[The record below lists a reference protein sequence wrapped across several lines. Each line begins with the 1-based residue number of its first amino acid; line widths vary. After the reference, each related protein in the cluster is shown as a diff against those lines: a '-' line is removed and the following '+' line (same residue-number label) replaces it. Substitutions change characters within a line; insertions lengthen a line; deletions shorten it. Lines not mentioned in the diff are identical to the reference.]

1 MPSAPFLG
9 AKPRHLSTGPWTTPG
24 LLIGGQKTVTD
35 ALPEMK
41 VVVSTL
47 EEAVGRHHCTQA
59 AQALG

>member
-1 MPSAPFLG
+1 M
-9 AKPRHLSTGPWTTPG
+9 GPWTTPG

-35 ALPEMK
+35 ALPGMK

-47 EEAVGRHHCTQA
+47 KEAVGRHHCTQA